1 MADEQPLHKGFVLGS
16 IAYSLGKK
24 ADDNKSHEW
33 TARAR
38 RQPGGGPVA
47 LHPKGHLPPA
57 PDAAAAVAHDRDR
70 AVRGDRAGMGRV
82 RD

>member
-33 TARAR
+33 TVYVRAANPEAVMELVKKACEDEKVCKYVVDCCVTLTYARMFDMA
-38 RQPGGGPVA
+38 
-47 LHPKGHLPPA
+47 
-57 PDAAAAVAHDRDR
+57 
-70 AVRGDRAGMGRV
+70 M
-82 RD
+82 